1 MDRGAWWATVYDI
14 LQFLLP
20 ESTTSPLRSILDN
33 QYDQG
38 NIDRIDNIIKEKKKY
53 NTFTIIR
60 PLTHTLPFPTKLEIS
75 LVVII
80 ILLKCI
86 GNIKF

>member
-53 NTFTIIR
+53 NEY
-60 PLTHTLPFPTKLEIS
+60 L
-75 LVVII
+75 
-80 ILLKCI
+80 
-86 GNIKF
+86 N

>member
-1 MDRGAWWATVYDI
+1 M
-14 LQFLLP
+14 P

-53 NTFTIIR
+53 NEY
-60 PLTHTLPFPTKLEIS
+60 L
-75 LVVII
+75 
-80 ILLKCI
+80 
-86 GNIKF
+86 N